1 MSQAT
6 LTSFFQVRKHLPE
19 QQAAKRRKIVLE
31 KAEIKNLLEN
41 EDSDDTSEEE
51 FEDCPT
57 DKEHFHVEN
66 SKSVISSYD
75 SEKDDDFKDCI
86 EAHVL
91 NDEQESDDIEKPK
104 HENTIDFIEDEAWE
118 EIAANT
124 LDATIGSR
132 HNINTNSSEKHEDPQ
147 QKPSS
152 LEITSSVVT
161 SAIDNNRSYERYQCG
176 DFSHEFGT
184 PSPTKKKDNFKK
196 SKKDEK
202 EEHKWT
208 PKKVSEPLFTIG
220 YREKSIS
227 AKKKLNLSEKSKNV
241 VFQKLSNLSP
251 SKKNLDKLGSP
262 KSNYENV
269 NARLTHKK
277 FASSPMKKPSFA
289 KSLFSDSPVKVTRPD
304 LGEAL
309 VKAKSLQ
316 AKATPAEVKA
326 KLGKVKLADLK
337 SRLASLSSSSL
348 KVAEIQSAKTC
359 KPPKISSSITLEL
372 DLPSS
377 PAKKV
382 PPSPHKSPYKA
393 SPRKVPAYQRF
404 HNLARPVDRTLPL
417 PYSYKLLAEVFRCTD
432 TVVSMLNNRKEVINL
447 DQLSKS
453 VTDLLQKKWNVK
465 YLQQILCVF
474 PQAYKVEWK
483 RVETRLGVSSKKEL
497 QIIPNMSY
505 KRDLL
510 EELNGVNDN
519 HVRMLSQHLV
529 ERRDIFRNSLL
540 EMVKDH
546 HEEFLAS
553 LDPPIT
559 ADRNA
564 LTSWH
569 KDFDVDAAP
578 EIDIAELPKEPG
590 KVSTEDLS
598 KGLIEKAENLAEANP
613 KLSNLLRN
621 ATVTVKE
628 IDNKCSENF
637 SSPSK
642 LSAGLAGLDPK
653 LIAKI
658 KAKEAA
664 RAKLEMTR
672 NPEQIKRIAR
682 LKKLPEL
689 ARLIRNL
696 FITEKKA
703 ALEVQ
708 FACKRLTESMPY
720 GTEKAEVEENLRMLS
735 VETRG
740 WLKVHL
746 VGCAE
751 YFKMDKTDINKVC
764 QRLELKLKDEQEM

>member
-1 MSQAT
+1 M
-6 LTSFFQVRKHLPE
+6 
-19 QQAAKRRKIVLE
+19 
-31 KAEIKNLLEN
+31 
-41 EDSDDTSEEE
+41 
-51 FEDCPT
+51 
-57 DKEHFHVEN
+57 
-66 SKSVISSYD
+66 
-75 SEKDDDFKDCI
+75 
-86 EAHVL
+86 
-91 NDEQESDDIEKPK
+91 
-104 HENTIDFIEDEAWE
+104 
-118 EIAANT
+118 
-124 LDATIGSR
+124 G
-132 HNINTNSSEKHEDPQ
+132 
-147 QKPSS
+147 
-152 LEITSSVVT
+152 
-161 SAIDNNRSYERYQCG
+161 
-176 DFSHEFGT
+176 
-184 PSPTKKKDNFKK
+184 
-196 SKKDEK
+196 
-202 EEHKWT
+202 
-208 PKKVSEPLFTIG
+208 
-220 YREKSIS
+220 
-227 AKKKLNLSEKSKNV
+227 
-241 VFQKLSNLSP
+241 
-251 SKKNLDKLGSP
+251 
-262 KSNYENV
+262 
-269 NARLTHKK
+269 
-277 FASSPMKKPSFA
+277 
-289 KSLFSDSPVKVTRPD
+289 
-304 LGEAL
+304 
-309 VKAKSLQ
+309 
-316 AKATPAEVKA
+316 
-326 KLGKVKLADLK
+326 
-337 SRLASLSSSSL
+337 
-348 KVAEIQSAKTC
+348 
-359 KPPKISSSITLEL
+359 
-372 DLPSS
+372 
-377 PAKKV
+377 
-382 PPSPHKSPYKA
+382 
-393 SPRKVPAYQRF
+393 
-404 HNLARPVDRTLPL
+404 TLPL